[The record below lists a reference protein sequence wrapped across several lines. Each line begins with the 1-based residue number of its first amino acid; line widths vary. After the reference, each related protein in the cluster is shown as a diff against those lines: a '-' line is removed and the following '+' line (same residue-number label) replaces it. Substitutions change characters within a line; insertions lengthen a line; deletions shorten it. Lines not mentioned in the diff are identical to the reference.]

1 MIKKILIGL
10 FSVLLLVVS
19 PKLFIFVVVGLAPA
33 IVCSITDVKPGRNT
47 FQTVLFFNLS
57 GVGIKFMEYINDPGR
72 LNSFADA
79 LNPANLLMIY
89 LFAGLG
95 YFVVWLVP
103 KIVVI
108 IADYK
113 HERRALVIKEKLAEL
128 IEEWGPEV
136 KK

>member
-1 MIKKILIGL
+1 MIQKILIGL
-10 FSVLLLVVS
+10 MSVLLLVVS
-19 PKLFIFVVVGLAPA
+19 PKLFVFVCVGLTPS
-33 IVCSITDVKPGRNT
+33 IVCSIVDVKPGRNT

-57 GVGIKFMEYINDPGR
+57 GVCIKFMDF
-72 LNSFADA
+72 LNNPALLRSFADA
-79 LNPANLLMIY
+79 LNPTNILMIY
-89 LFAGLG
+89 LFAALG

-108 IADYK
+108 MADYK
-113 HERRALVIKEKLAEL
+113 SERRALVIKEKITEM